1 MQPCYRSRMVAL
13 IDHTREL
20 ASKARRRGC
29 KRGLERQWAW
39 APARCTD
46 IWCQRPARE
55 RSPERR
61 THSPGHRA
69 ERAPQTPYPPS
80 PSPPRWCRSSPT
92 PEHPSC
98 TPLVDS
104 QARARAGRAHRGGRG
119 TQRPGRCRERPRAR
133 LRGMV
138 RRLQPAR
145 GPAHCRRPSGVVC
158 ASSGQ
163 TAHRANPSAVARCHQ
178 RRALGTVPPHRLVI
192 RARWQPR
199 AAPAPP
205 ASRSQPGITCTAAP
219 HQISLGDGKAR
230 GWADGGYRVRSAT
243 TRLGRCGDHP
253 PGRLVRM
260 VHRHQP
266 PRGPAR

>member
-1 MQPCYRSRMVAL
+1 MG
-13 IDHTREL
+13 
-20 ASKARRRGC
+20 KARRRTVPTDTGC
-29 KRGLERQWAW
+29 GAAAVPNPPPWPQGREGTSNPLSAEPEPATLVPNSLDMCARRHVCLSGRG
-39 APARCTD
+39 
-46 IWCQRPARE
+46 
-55 RSPERR
+55 
-61 THSPGHRA
+61 
-69 ERAPQTPYPPS
+69 
-80 PSPPRWCRSSPT
+80 
-92 PEHPSC
+92 
-98 TPLVDS
+98 S
-104 QARARAGRAHRGGRG
+104 QARARVGRAHRGGSG

-145 GPAHCRRPSGVVC
+145 GPAHCRRPSGAVC

-178 RRALGTVPPHRLVI
+178 RRAPGTVPPHRLVI

-260 VHRHQP
+260 VRRHQP

>member
-1 MQPCYRSRMVAL
+1 MIEKSDRYCLYHNTSTLKGRHDSGAASRYPESAFRLFRRRCARQRRRRRRVRYRRTQTAPPAL
-13 IDHTREL
+13 I
-20 ASKARRRGC
+20 
-29 KRGLERQWAW
+29 
-39 APARCTD
+39 
-46 IWCQRPARE
+46 RP
-55 RSPERR
+55 
-61 THSPGHRA
+61 
-69 ERAPQTPYPPS
+69 
-80 PSPPRWCRSSPT
+80 SSPAAQQG
-92 PEHPSC
+92 
-98 TPLVDS
+98 S
-104 QARARAGRAHRGGRG
+104 QARVGAGRAHRGGSG

-145 GPAHCRRPSGVVC
+145 GPAHCRRPSGAVC

-178 RRALGTVPPHRLVI
+178 RRAPGTVPPHRLVI

-219 HQISLGDGKAR
+219 RQISPGDGKAR

-260 VHRHQP
+260 VRRHQP